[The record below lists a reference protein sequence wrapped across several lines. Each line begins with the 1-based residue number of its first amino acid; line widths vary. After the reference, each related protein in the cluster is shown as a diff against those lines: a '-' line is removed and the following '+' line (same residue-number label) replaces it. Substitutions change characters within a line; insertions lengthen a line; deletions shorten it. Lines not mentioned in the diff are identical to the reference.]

1 MQNNANKSS
10 IEFILLA
17 ALRVFTEA
25 SAQLGYYGRYDLYG
39 QNPIEDK
46 LPTEIFIEGS
56 VGRRC

>member
-46 LPTEIFIEGS
+46 LPTEIFH
-56 VGRRC
+56 